1 MKSLT
6 TQLAGINVNME
17 EDVSIAILL
26 KSLPLEEYGQ
36 IVTTLT
42 NLPTPKLVDIVGS
55 LMEEEKKSKKQG
67 TVYSEAYYSRNT
79 SRGATTKKFSKD
91 KLKCHF
97 CGKTGHFER
106 DCFAKK
112 KNGANMIEDHDEDQ
126 PQSEEASQEEA
137 NFIQNQSWG
146 F

>member
-1 MKSLT
+1 MLFRS
-6 TQLAGINVNME
+6 LAGINVNME
-17 EDVSIAILL
+17 EDVCIAILL

-55 LMEEEKKSKKQG
+55 LMEEEKKLKKQG
-67 TVYSEAYYSRNT
+67 IVYSEAYYSRNT
-79 SRGATTKKFSKD
+79 SRGETAKKFSKD
-91 KLKCHF
+91 KLKCHYY
-97 CGKTGHFER
+97 GKIGHFEK
-106 DCFAKK
+106 DCLAKK
-112 KNGANMIEDHDEDQ
+112 NNGANMIEDHDEDQ
-126 PQSEEASQEEA
+126 SQSEEASQEEA